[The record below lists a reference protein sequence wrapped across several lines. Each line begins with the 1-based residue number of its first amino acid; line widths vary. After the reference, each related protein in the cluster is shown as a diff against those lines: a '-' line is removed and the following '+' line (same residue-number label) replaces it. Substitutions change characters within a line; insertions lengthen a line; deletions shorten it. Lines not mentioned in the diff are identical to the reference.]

1 MRIVNFNKK
10 GVATLGVRRGS
21 EVVDLSLADKG
32 LPRDLARLLAAGKGA
47 LAKAKRAARNA
58 PERAVIKA
66 PRGILPPIP
75 NPGKIICV
83 GLNYSDHAAEAGMT
97 PPDSPILFLR
107 VPGSVVG
114 HGQRIIRPKASK
126 HFDYEA
132 EMVAVIGRRGRNI
145 PKSKALD
152 YVAGYSVANEG
163 SIRDYQMLHGPNSQ
177 WTLGKNFDKTGAW
190 GPDFVTAD
198 ELPAGGKGLKIETR
212 LNGRVLQ
219 SSSTS
224 NMIFDTK
231 ALVSWASKVM
241 TLEPGDIILTGTP
254 HGVGFVRKPPIFMSP
269 GDSCEIEIEGI
280 GLLRNPVGAEKR

>member
-1 MRIVNFNKK
+1 MRIVNFKKK

-21 EVVDLSLADKG
+21 EVIDLSLADKS
-32 LPRDLARLLAAGKGA
+32 LPRDLAGLLAAGKGA
-47 LAKAKRAARNA
+47 LAKAKRAARDA
-58 PERAVIKA
+58 PKRAVVKA
-66 PRGILPPIP
+66 PRVFLPPIP
-75 NPGKIICV
+75 SPGKIICV
-83 GLNYSDHAAEAGMT
+83 GLNYSDHAAEAGLK
-97 PPDSPILFLR
+97 PPDFPILFLR
-107 VPGSVVG
+107 VPSSVVG
-114 HGQRIIRPKASK
+114 HGQPIVRPKASK

-163 SIRDYQMLHGPNSQ
+163 SIRDYQMRSSQ

-198 ELPAGGKGLKIETR
+198 ELPKGGKGLAIETR

-224 NMIFDTK
+224 NMIFDTRT
-231 ALVSWASKVM
+231 LVSVASTVM

-254 HGVGFVRKPPIFMSP
+254 HGVGFVRKPPIFMKA
-269 GDSCEIEIEGI
+269 GDTCEIEIEGI
-280 GLLRNPVGAEKR
+280 GLLRNPVRAEK

>member
-1 MRIVNFNKK
+1 MRIVNFSKK
-10 GVATLGVRRGS
+10 GVATLGVRRGG
-21 EVVDLSLADKG
+21 EVVDLSLADKS
-32 LPRDLARLLAAGKGA
+32 LPGDLAGLLAAGKGA
-47 LAKAKRAARNA
+47 LAKAARAAKNA
-58 PERAVIKA
+58 PKGAVIKA
-66 PRGILPPIP
+66 PRTFLPPIP
-75 NPGKIICV
+75 NPNKIICV
-83 GLNYSDHAAEAGMT
+83 GLNYSDHAAEAGLT
-97 PPDSPILFLR
+97 PPDFPIFFLR

-114 HGQRIIRPKASK
+114 HGQKIIRPKASK

-152 YVAGYSVANEG
+152 HVAGYSVANEG
-163 SIRDYQMLHGPNSQ
+163 SIRDYQMRGPQ

-198 ELPAGGKGLKIETR
+198 ELPKGGKGLKIETR
-212 LNGRVLQ
+212 LNGKTLQ
-219 SSSTS
+219 SSSTF

-231 ALVSWASKVM
+231 TLVSVASSVM

-254 HGVGFVRKPPIFMSP
+254 HGVGFVRKPSIFMKA
-269 GDSCEIEIEGI
+269 GDVCVIEIEGI

>member
-1 MRIVNFNKK
+1 MRIVNFKKK
-10 GVATLGVRRGS
+10 GVATLGVRRGK
-21 EVVDLSLADKG
+21 EVVDLSLADKS
-32 LPRDLARLLAAGKGA
+32 LPRDLRGLLTAGKGA
-47 LAKAKRAARNA
+47 LAQAKRAARDA
-58 PERAVIKA
+58 PKRAVIRP
-66 PRGILPPIP
+66 PRAILPPIP

-83 GLNYSDHAAEAGMT
+83 GLNYSDHAAEAGLK
-97 PPDSPILFLR
+97 PPDFPILFLR
-107 VPGSVVG
+107 VPSSVVG
-114 HGQRIIRPKASK
+114 HGQPIIRPKASK

-163 SIRDYQMLHGPNSQ
+163 SIRDYQMRSSQ

-198 ELPAGGKGLKIETR
+198 ELPKGGKGLKIETR

-224 NMIFDTK
+224 NMIFDTRT
-231 ALVSWASKVM
+231 LVSVASTVM

-254 HGVGFVRKPPIFMSP
+254 AGVGFVRKPPVFMKA
-269 GDSCEIEIEGI
+269 GDVCEIEIEGI
-280 GLLRNPVGAEKR
+280 GLLRNPVRAEK